1 MQVCAK
7 CGERNP
13 DTGSRCTRCGGPLAP
28 ALNRRMQQTVLGM
41 PAVKSDPPGA
51 PASSASQPPSS
62 GPAVTVI
69 GHPAPGFDP
78 KNTMIGGFA
87 PSHGGATP
95 THGGAASEPPSQ
107 RANTRFGHS
116 PGAPLA
122 PPELGS
128 TAILHP
134 GGDVADVASTML
146 GMVAPGPTGTPRA
159 QPPVVAHSEAN
170 TPPSTASGGPS
181 SQRTLLG
188 VAVPGIAPL
197 NPGSPA
203 AEDRATHVPVNA
215 PLERDLEWLVHARRQ
230 KKNAALLLGAG
241 ALLFAVL
248 GVVLLWEPPPPLEAR
263 LATDATGKE
272 HLELRCENCP
282 EGSAVELDG
291 KRSPFL
297 QRTAKIELRAPLPIG
312 QNDVVVSLMRP
323 GIGRDE
329 SVALAVPVHFR
340 VRADLEALKSAVP
353 QLLIEVEAEPGSD
366 VQLEGRGVPLD
377 AGRARVPLELGEL
390 LRGPSNET
398 SHLERSVQYRVRQSG
413 QPDREGKLDLKIPIA
428 PLVVTAPGP
437 SMVTAEAR
445 FTLAG
450 HTLAGGRVSVAGA
463 PISVSEDGRFAQ
475 LMSIDSVGQ
484 TTVPVRADAE
494 GHAPRIVMLQLE
506 RTADLE
512 AEAVRFARD
521 AKRDFSEVL
530 EAASNSPGST
540 VALSG
545 TIRETRPS
553 GQTTVV
559 LLEVQQGCP
568 EAPCLVRVIT
578 PQKLD
583 AEKDAAL
590 RVFGRVTR
598 TVDGPAGKP
607 VPEVSAAFSLPAES
621 GRQPK
626 RPRTRDPGSPFTFR
640 NSLP

>member
-1 MQVCAK
+1 M
-7 CGERNP
+7 
-13 DTGSRCTRCGGPLAP
+13 
-28 ALNRRMQQTVLGM
+28 
-41 PAVKSDPPGA
+41 
-51 PASSASQPPSS
+51 
-62 GPAVTVI
+62 I

-78 KNTMIGGFA
+78 KSTMIGGFV
-87 PSHGGATP
+87 SAT
-95 THGGAASEPPSQ
+95 GRAASEPPSQ
-107 RANTRFGHS
+107 RGNTRIGHS

-122 PPELGS
+122 PPQLGS

-134 GGDVADVASTML
+134 GGESADVGSTVL
-146 GMVAPGPTGTPRA
+146 GMAAPGPTGTPRL
-159 QPPVVAHSEAN
+159 QPPVVARPEAGD
-170 TPPSTASGGPS
+170 TPSSAPGGPS

-203 AEDRATHVPVNA
+203 VAEEHATHAPANA

-263 LATDATGKE
+263 LATDGTGKE
-272 HLELRCENCP
+272 HLELSCENCP

-297 QRTAKIELRAPLPIG
+297 QRTAKVELRAPLPIG
-312 QNDVVVSLMRP
+312 KNDVVVSLTRP

-340 VRADLEALKSAVP
+340 VRADLDALKAPIP
-353 QLLIEVEAEPGSD
+353 QLLIEVEAEAGSE
-366 VQLEGRGVPLD
+366 VQLEGR
-377 AGRARVPLELGEL
+377 AVPLEGGKARVSLDLGEV

-398 SHLERSVQYRVRQSG
+398 SHLERSVRYRVRQSG
-413 QPDREGKLDLKIPIA
+413 QPDREGSLDLKIPIT

-450 HTLAGGRVSVAGA
+450 HTLAGGRVSVAGS
-463 PISVSEDGRFAQ
+463 PISVTEDGRFVQ

-494 GHAPRIVMLQLE
+494 GHAPRVVMLQLE
-506 RTADLE
+506 RTANLE
-512 AEAVRFARD
+512 AEAERFARD

-530 EAASNSPGST
+530 QAASHSPGRT

-568 EAPCLVRVIT
+568 ETPCLVRVLT

-607 VPEVSAAFSLPAES
+607 VPEVSAAFSLPGES
-621 GRQPK
+621 ARAPK
-626 RPRTRDPGSPFTFR
+626 RSGAREPGSPFTFR
-640 NSLP
+640 SSLP